1 MRAAAFLL
9 STVIGF
15 LIGHYLMPGAA
26 GVYVSMLVSYHLF
39 LAFLVIIADHEKGLS
54 LSVGLTILTHL
65 ACLAVL
71 VGVAIG
77 RQHIPFFFLLK
88 FFIPALAPFEAQWL
102 FSGGRKKKAQAAIKP
117 EPIPL
122 PEGTADDY
130 EEFLRYLSQK
140 ERKFRKPGLSV
151 REEHVL
157 WTEDRARKLANQQ
170 FLQAQRQA
178 AVSAMQNLPG
188 AVPD

>member
-1 MRAAAFLL
+1 MRTAAFLL

-15 LIGHYLMPGAA
+15 LIGHYLLPGAT
-26 GVYVSMLVSYHLF
+26 GVFVSMLLSYHLF

-54 LSVGLTILTHL
+54 LPVGSTILTHL

-88 FFIPALAPFEAQWL
+88 FFVPALAPFEAEWL
-102 FSGGRKKKAQAAIKP
+102 FSGGRKKKVPAATKP
-117 EPIPL
+117 EPIPM
-122 PEGTADDY
+122 PEGIADDY

-140 ERKFRKPGLSV
+140 NRSFSKPGRSV

-157 WTEDRARKLANQQ
+157 WTADRARKLAARQ

-178 AVSAMQNLPG
+178 AVSAMRSLPE
-188 AVPD
+188 AAPE